1 VTVLAH
7 NTNVRTTLALAL
19 LVTAG
24 LPRPVSAQDVFK
36 VEYICGK
43 PGFDHNVKGQLAL
56 TDTLIRFV
64 GPNDSLVFA
73 VPFRTLGDA
82 FSNAGGKTMLGF
94 CTNKGELVFLY
105 TEAGGNAEAIAF
117 KTERGLSSA
126 IVARIQTMMKAL
138 PAAPPDR

>member
-1 VTVLAH
+1 MIVSLVATG
-7 NTNVRTTLALAL
+7 L
-19 LVTAG
+19 LW
-24 LPRPVSAQDVFK
+24 PVSMPAQDVFK

-43 PGFDHNVKGQLAL
+43 PGFDHKLKGQLAL

-73 VPFRTLGDA
+73 VPLRTLGDA
-82 FSNAGGKTMLGF
+82 FSNAGGRMMLGF
-94 CTNKGELVFLY
+94 CTNKGELLFLY
-105 TEAGGNAEAIAF
+105 TEAGDNAEAVAF

-126 IVARIQTMMKAL
+126 IVARIHAMMKAV